1 MTKDKKQIEADRI
14 VLTKQIQA
22 NEQLSEDL
30 KREQR
35 KWQEQLEESNWQM
48 EQQTDRT
55 ESLYQELAHF
65 GDKTAYYNQEEIQD
79 ICKTVQA
86 VFRSQKETVESAY
99 RKSSRQLEE
108 TNERLYKERGA
119 LEW

>member
-1 MTKDKKQIEADRI
+1 MTKDKKQLEADKI

-48 EQQTDRT
+48 KQQTDKVT
-55 ESLYQELAHF
+55 SLYQELAHF
-65 GDKTAYYNQEEIQD
+65 GDKTAHYNQEEIQD
-79 ICKTVQA
+79 IYKNVQS
-86 VFRSQKETVESAY
+86 VFRSQEETLESAY
-99 RKSSRQLEE
+99 RKSNRQLED

>member
-1 MTKDKKQIEADRI
+1 MTKDKQKIEADKI
-14 VLTKQIQA
+14 VLTEQIQE
-22 NEQLSEDL
+22 NEQISEDL

-48 EQQTDRT
+48 KQQTDRIA
-55 ESLYQELAHF
+55 SLYQELAHF

-79 ICKTVQA
+79 IYKTVQSL
-86 VFRSQKETVESAY
+86 FRSQEETVESAY
-99 RKSSRQLEE
+99 RKSNKQLEE